1 MSEPANHAQ
10 LRVEDVPLIVRREI
24 EALAIAPLYEA
35 FVRELGRERAD
46 AVVESAVAEMGTAAG
61 KALAAEKPEGVS
73 PLAYYHDVAIPR
85 FSAGDAME
93 WSRIELDEEAETL
106 EMDATRCEFAEMYRR
121 LGSSTSARCFP
132 AIAIRTC
139 SAASTR
145 ALSSRAPKRLWRAA
159 AAAIFAFKVCDN
171 MVLRIAGS
179 SVASLGL

>member
-1 MSEPANHAQ
+1 MSEPTNHAQ

-46 AVVESAVAEMGTAAG
+46 AIVESAVAEMGTAAG

-121 LGSSTSARCFP
+121 LGLEHLGTLLSCHRDPYLFRGLDPNLELTRTETLMEGCSRCNF
-132 AIAIRTC
+132 
-139 SAASTR
+139 
-145 ALSSRAPKRLWRAA
+145 
-159 AAAIFAFKVCDN
+159 
-171 MVLRIAGS
+171 RIQ
-179 SVASLGL
+179 SV